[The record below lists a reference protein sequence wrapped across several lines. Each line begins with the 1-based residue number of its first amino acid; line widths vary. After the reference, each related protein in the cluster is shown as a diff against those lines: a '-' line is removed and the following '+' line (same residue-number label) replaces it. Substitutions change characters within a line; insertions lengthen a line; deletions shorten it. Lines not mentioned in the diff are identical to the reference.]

1 MKRIDP
7 QKLLQPTSSAKQ
19 ANFSAKF
26 LVPAG
31 KVESKPSAKVE
42 ETSTPEQ
49 QELKQK
55 TSSIKLKFIEVT
67 KLFSNKSKLEK
78 NKNRTKRIEAERERR
93 KRREEEK
100 ENSKTTF
107 KFGSILPKLSLPR
120 TGFLDTIKRFLLYSL
135 LGFAV
140 DAFAPLIPKL
150 LELGKTIVPA
160 IRFLTGFVGALAGKV
175 VDYIDTGYKAFDT
188 LKGYIDS
195 IIPANLSG
203 IFDRFSGA
211 LNAALNGALIASAA
225 AISVLPSLIGG
236 GEVEVDPKTGRPKKK
251 GAGKF
256 RKGLGVLG
264 LLGAGS
270 LLNPKV
276 RKFLLKQLDTR
287 RQRTVFQQG
296 RARAELGTRRRIK
309 RELLKRAAAQ
319 TRQKENLADDVRE
332 LRAAQQR
339 RTGFAPGLGGAIDL
353 TPREKKRIRSI
364 QITGRDGSVEKYR
377 LDSRGKVIDYKET
390 KFKDF
395 RKITGDVDP
404 AAQRRFVSPTRT
416 ETGQYKN
423 FNISGVKTT
432 RTGKQFIEV
441 ALPGTTR
448 KRFSPRTARA
458 LQYLMSQN
466 NPIDDM
472 TAREIFKDPQD
483 FTEIVSDIERQQRE
497 MRAPSPKKKMDK
509 GSVSQQRTPKGVKAA
524 AKTGSMASKAGG
536 ITREFG
542 KRLLGPVISTLF
554 DIAVSVATGQD
565 LDIAAVSAAGTG
577 LGSFVGAFLGS
588 FLPGAGKVIG
598 GVVGSV
604 IGGIAAE
611 YLYETFVKKKSD
623 LKSDEM
629 YKKMFD
635 NMGKNY
641 PILGDPGFKDP
652 ALTPDTPGYD
662 KRYTEPQTPVI
673 PQGSLPPLPPTNTI
687 SGQNY
692 GADRPGGRKHAGVDF
707 DAGPN
712 DTFYSRIG
720 GKVMRILSDPGG
732 YGNYVDIYNAELGV
746 TERIAEGDVN
756 LVKVGQVIKAGT
768 PVQRGTSQT
777 GVFHYEIRKGSGETY
792 GFGGTMNPLEFLKNL
807 PKKKASID
815 KSKTTKIAQGLN
827 DQADYESDGTQ
838 VVLMPIV
845 NTIAQY
851 VPTSNDGGS
860 VLVNSNTGSPLTFTQ
875 ALVG

>member
-26 LVPAG
+26 LVPARN
-31 KVESKPSAKVE
+31 VENKTSAKVE
-42 ETSTPEQ
+42 ESNTPQQ

-78 NKNRTKRIEAERERR
+78 NKNRAKRIEAERERR

-175 VDYIDTGYKAFDT
+175 VDYIDTGYRAFDT
-188 LKGYIDS
+188 LKGYINS
-195 IIPANLSG
+195 IIPPNVGAT
-203 IFDRFSGA
+203 FERFSGA
-211 LNAALNGALIASAA
+211 LNLALNGALVAA
-225 AISVLPSLIGG
+225 MATVSVLPTLMGSGDID
-236 GEVEVDPKTGRPKKK
+236 VDPKTGRPKKK
-251 GAGKF
+251 GAGRF
-256 RKGLGVLG
+256 RKGLGFLG

-276 RKFLLKQLDTR
+276 RKFLAKQLDTR
-287 RQRTVFQQG
+287 RQRTAFQQG

-319 TRQKENLADDVRE
+319 TRKKENLADDVRE

-432 RTGKQFIEV
+432 RTGKQFVEV

-448 KRFSPRTARA
+448 KRVSPRTGRA
-458 LQYLMSQN
+458 LQYLMAQN

-472 TAREIFKDPQD
+472 TAREIFKNPQD
-483 FTEIVSDIERQQRE
+483 FTEIVTDIERQRRE
-497 MRAPSPKKKMDK
+497 MRAPSPTRRIDK
-509 GSVSQQRTPKGVKAA
+509 RSVTQQRTPRGVREAA
-524 AKTGSMASKAGG
+524 RTGGLASKASGA
-536 ITREFG
+536 TRKFG

-565 LDIAAVSAAGTG
+565 IDMALVSAAGAG

-588 FLPGAGKVIG
+588 FLPGAGNVIGGVIG

-604 IGGIAAE
+604 AAE
-611 YLYETFVKKKSD
+611 YLYETLVKKQTD
-623 LKSDEM
+623 LKTDEM
-629 YKKMFD
+629 YDKMFD
-635 NMGKNY
+635 NMGRKNY
-641 PILGDPGFKDP
+641 PIMGDPDFKDP
-652 ALTPDTPGYD
+652 GLTPDTPGY
-662 KRYTEPQTPVI
+662 KRYVDPQTPVI
-673 PQGSLPPLPPTNTI
+673 PQGSLPPLPPTNTR

-692 GADRPGGRKHAGVDF
+692 GADRPDGRKHAGVDF
-707 DAGPN
+707 DAGLN

-720 GKVMRILSDPGG
+720 GKVMRILSDPNG

-777 GVFHYEIRKGSGETY
+777 GVFHYEIRKGSAETY
-792 GFGGTMNPLEFLKNL
+792 KFNGTVDPLQFLNSL

-815 KSKTTKIAQGLN
+815 KTKTTNIAKGID
-827 DQADYESDGTQ
+827 DQADYEGDGTQ
-838 VVLMPIV
+838 VVFVPITK
-845 NTIAQY
+845 TITQP
-851 VPTSNDGGS
+851 VPVSIDGGS
-860 VLVNSNTGSPLTFTQ
+860 VVVNSSTSSSLTITQ
-875 ALVG
+875 ALVA

>member
-31 KVESKPSAKVE
+31 RVESKPSAKVE
-42 ETSTPEQ
+42 ETNTPEQ

-67 KLFSNKSKLEK
+67 KLFSTKSQLEK
-78 NKNRTKRIEAERERR
+78 NKTRVKRVEEERERR
-93 KRREEEK
+93 RKREEEK
-100 ENSKTTF
+100 ETSKTTF
-107 KFGSILPKLSLPR
+107 KFGSILPRLSLPR

-135 LGFAV
+135 LGFSV

-160 IRFLTGFVGALAGKV
+160 IRFLTGFVGVLAKNV
-175 VDYIDTGYKAFDT
+175 VDYIDTGYKTFDA

-211 LNAALNGALIASAA
+211 LNTALNGALIAAA
-225 AISVLPSLIGG
+225 ATISVLPTLIGSG
-236 GEVEVDPKTGRPKKK
+236 DIDVDPKTGRPKKK
-251 GAGKF
+251 GAGRF

-264 LLGAGS
+264 VLGAGS

-287 RQRTVFQQG
+287 RQRTAFQQG
-296 RARAELGTRRRIK
+296 RARAELGTRRRVK

-319 TRQKENLADDVRE
+319 TRKKENLADDVRE

-364 QITGRDGSVEKYR
+364 QITGRDGSVERYR

-432 RTGKQFIEV
+432 RTGKQFVEV

-448 KRFSPRTARA
+448 KRVSPRTGRA
-458 LQYLMSQN
+458 LQYLMAQN
-466 NPIDDM
+466 NPIDTM
-472 TAREIFKDPQD
+472 TAREIFNNPQD

-509 GSVSQQRTPKGVKAA
+509 GSVSQQRTPRGVRAA
-524 AKTGSMASKAGG
+524 AKTGSIASKASG
-536 ITREFG
+536 ITRKFG

-588 FLPGAGKVIG
+588 FLPGAGNVIG
-598 GVVGSV
+598 GVVGGV
-604 IGGIAAE
+604 IGGVAAE
-611 YLYETFVKKKSD
+611 YLYETLVKKKTQVDS
-623 LKSDEM
+623 
-629 YKKMFD
+629 D
-635 NMGKNY
+635 NMLNNAIAQRRYK
-641 PILGDPGFKDP
+641 ILGDPGFKDP

-662 KRYTEPQTPVI
+662 KRYVDPQTSVI

-707 DAGPN
+707 DAGPD

-720 GKVMRILSDPGG
+720 GKVMRILSNPGG

-756 LVKVGQVIKAGT
+756 LVKVGQVIKPGT

-777 GVFHYEIRKGSGETY
+777 GVFHYEIRKGSAETY
-792 GFGGTMNPLEFLKNL
+792 GFGGTVDPLQFLRNL
-807 PKKKASID
+807 PKKKASIS
-815 KSKTTKIAQGLN
+815 KSKTTTIAQGLN

-838 VVLMPIV
+838 VVLMPITK
-845 NTIAQY
+845 TITQP
-851 VPTSNDGGS
+851 VPVSNDGGS
-860 VLVNSNTGSPLTFTQ
+860 VVVNSNTSSPLTFTP